1 VTEDEL
7 AEVAAQLVGRV
18 REDDPA
24 ANARWLDAVCP
35 APADRYALLFVLA
48 AAVPVDRPWRQL
60 TKWAHSLAPVEIN
73 AESLPPE
80 VDEVAL
86 RRALH
91 GEVVQVPTVH
101 KRAMVA
107 ILTRHGLSARV
118 IAERLDLTERQVQRH
133 REVWRATRELP
144 GAADSVRTG
153 GPSYPRTTVTA

>member
-1 VTEDEL
+1 MTEDEL
-7 AEVAAQLVGRV
+7 AEVAAQLVARV

-24 ANARWLDAVCP
+24 TNARWLDAVCP

-48 AAVPVDRPWRQL
+48 AAVPTDKPWTEL
-60 TKWAHSLAPVEIN
+60 TKWARGLQAVRVGPDP
-73 AESLPPE
+73 LPLD

-91 GEVVQVPTVH
+91 GEVVQVPTAH

-118 IAERLDLTERQVQRH
+118 IAERLELTERQVQRH
-133 REVWRATRELP
+133 REMWRATP
-144 GAADSVRTG
+144 DS
-153 GPSYPRTTVTA
+153 PSASDPARARGLSYSRTTVTA